1 MPNNSFV
8 SATSVNIYSAE
19 INQYIEGFISFQ
31 NNQLVKRRRVERCFD
46 CLIVPKDGRCS
57 TSFKNS
63 WGMKKSSL
71 RALKWVDTKK
81 RFDTFTHAQ
90 LTNRRMF
97 SHFPF
102 HLVEL
107 FQRGDLL
114 QPLRPPSFH
123 LLPLQVEWLNLSPE
137 WVRYWRLLP
146 RTALERLLPAKSD
159 QLMTPIMYSFKTC

>member
-8 SATSVNIYSAE
+8 SATSINIYSAE
-19 INQYIEGFISFQ
+19 IIQYIERFISFQ

-46 CLIVPKDGRCS
+46 CLIVP
-57 TSFKNS
+57 
-63 WGMKKSSL
+63 GMEDAARHLKILEGWKRAAWELKSE
-71 RALKWVDTKK
+71 DTKK

-90 LTNRRMF
+90 LTNRRMS
-97 SHFPF
+97 SHFLF

-123 LLPLQVEWLNLSPE
+123 LLPLQVEWLNLSPV
-137 WVRYWRLLP
+137 WVRYWRRLP